1 MKLVLHFATKLNSSV
16 IQKCNFFGVPSYDLF
31 TSAHR
36 LKQYFL
42 CQWWLAFT
50 DWETRGP
57 LCFLSWST
65 IMAQEEDVPGVR
77 PLQVEF
83 KYSIRGQE
91 IMMCNCDWWK
101 GVWGRS
107 NLIATK
113 KFSSPF
119 WTKVWTPFPPPPPIK
134 NAWICSW
141 RHKHFKLAVCLH
153 IYGIFH
159 YEILM

>member
-1 MKLVLHFATKLNSSV
+1 MKPVLHFATKLNSSV
-16 IQKCNFFGVPSYDLF
+16 IQKHNFWGVPSYDLF
-31 TSAHR
+31 TSAR
-36 LKQYFL
+36 RFESSIS
-42 CQWWLAFT
+42 CANG
-50 DWETRGP
+50 DWHSLIGP

-65 IMAQEEDVPGVR
+65 IMAQEEDVPGVH
-77 PLQVEF
+77 PLQVKF
-83 KYSIRGQE
+83 KYSVRGQE

-107 NLIATK
+107 NLIATR
-113 KFSSPF
+113 KFYSPF
-119 WTKVWTPFPPPPPIK
+119 WTKVWTPLPPSSIK
-134 NAWICSW
+134 NSWICSW

>member
-1 MKLVLHFATKLNSSV
+1 MKPVLHFATKLNSSV
-16 IQKCNFFGVPSYDLF
+16 IQKRNFWGVPSYDLF
-31 TSAHR
+31 TSAR
-36 LKQYFL
+36 RFKSSIS
-42 CQWWLAFT
+42 CANG
-50 DWETRGP
+50 DWRSLIGP

-65 IMAQEEDVPGVR
+65 IMAQEEDVPGVH
-77 PLQVEF
+77 PLRVKF
-83 KYSIRGQE
+83 KYSVRGQE

-107 NLIATK
+107 NLITTR
-113 KFSSPF
+113 KFYSPF
-119 WTKVWTPFPPPPPIK
+119 WTKVWTPLPPSPIK
-134 NAWICSW
+134 NSWICSW

>member
-1 MKLVLHFATKLNSSV
+1 MKPVLHFATKLNSSV
-16 IQKCNFFGVPSYDLF
+16 IQKRNFWGVPSYDLF

-36 LKQYFL
+36 FKSSIS
-42 CQWWLAFT
+42 CANG
-50 DWETRGP
+50 DWHSLIGP

-65 IMAQEEDVPGVR
+65 IMAQEEDVPGVH
-77 PLQVEF
+77 PLQVKF
-83 KYSIRGQE
+83 KYSVRGQE

-107 NLIATK
+107 NLIATR
-113 KFSSPF
+113 KFYSPF
-119 WTKVWTPFPPPPPIK
+119 WTKVWTPLPPSPIK
-134 NAWICSW
+134 NSWICSW

>member
-1 MKLVLHFATKLNSSV
+1 M
-16 IQKCNFFGVPSYDLF
+16 PSYDLF
-31 TSAHR
+31 TSAR
-36 LKQYFL
+36 RFKSSIS
-42 CQWWLAFT
+42 CANG
-50 DWETRGP
+50 DWHSLIGP

-65 IMAQEEDVPGVR
+65 IMAQEEDVPGVH
-77 PLQVEF
+77 PLQVKF
-83 KYSIRGQE
+83 KYSVRGQE

-107 NLIATK
+107 NLIATR
-113 KFSSPF
+113 KFYSPF
-119 WTKVWTPFPPPPPIK
+119 WTKVWTPLPPSSIK
-134 NAWICSW
+134 NSWICSW